1 MFNWKKFR
9 KDNKLTQRQL
19 ADLLGC
25 GDSNVSTAEKNFRN
39 LEDYQFDVLFNKYG
53 EAIKQYVIEDA
64 EADDFAFDK
73 QNNDTTT
80 IPLVPLSAMA
90 GKLTGFSLD
99 GITETDCERIISPIK
114 GADFAVPVSGDSMY
128 PLFPNGSRVLVQETN
143 PNAFIEW
150 GKVYVLNTCNGIV
163 VKQLR
168 KSNKEG
174 YVSCYSFNDNSI
186 YAPFDIALADI
197 HGFYK
202 VLMCLSMQ

>member
-53 EAIKQYVIEDA
+53 VAIKQYVIEDA
-64 EADDFAFDK
+64 EADDFVFDK
-73 QNNDTTT
+73 QNNDTT

-99 GITETDCERIISPIK
+99 GITETDCEKIISPIK
-114 GADFAVPVSGDSMY
+114 GVDFAVPVSGESMSPIY
-128 PLFPNGSRVLVQETN
+128 PNGSRVLVQEIN
-143 PNAFIEW
+143 PNSFIEW
-150 GKVYVLNTCNGIV
+150 GKVYVLNTCNGIII
-163 VKQLR
+163 KQLR
-168 KSNKEG
+168 KSEKEG
-174 YVSCYSFNDNSI
+174 YVSCYSLNDNNI
-186 YAPFDIALADI
+186 YAPFDIPTADI
-197 HGFYK
+197 YGWYK
-202 VLMCLSMQ
+202 VLMCLSLQ

>member
-53 EAIKQYVIEDA
+53 VAIKQYVIEDA
-64 EADDFAFDK
+64 EADDFVFDK
-73 QNNDTTT
+73 QNNDTT

-90 GKLTGFSLD
+90 GKLTGFSLE

-114 GADFAVPVSGDSMY
+114 GVDFAVPVSGESMSPIY
-128 PLFPNGSRVLVQETN
+128 PNGSRVLVQEID
-143 PNAFIEW
+143 PNSFIEW
-150 GKVYVLNTCNGIV
+150 GKVYVLNTCNGIII
-163 VKQLR
+163 KQLR
-168 KSNKEG
+168 KSEKEG
-174 YVSCYSFNDNSI
+174 YVSCYSYNDNNI
-186 YAPFDIALADI
+186 YAPFDIATSDVY
-197 HGFYK
+197 GWYK
-202 VLMCLSMQ
+202 VLMCLSLQ

>member
-53 EAIKQYVIEDA
+53 VAIKQYVIEDA
-64 EADDFAFDK
+64 EADDFVFDK
-73 QNNDTTT
+73 QNNDTT

-90 GKLTGFSLD
+90 GKLTGFSLE

-114 GADFAVPVSGDSMY
+114 GVDFAVPVSGESMSPIY
-128 PLFPNGSRVLVQETN
+128 PNGSRVLVQEIN
-143 PNAFIEW
+143 PNSFIEW
-150 GKVYVLNTCNGIV
+150 GKVYVLNTCNGIII
-163 VKQLR
+163 KQLR
-168 KSNKEG
+168 KSEKEG
-174 YVSCYSFNDNSI
+174 YVSCYSLNDNNI
-186 YAPFDIALADI
+186 YAPFEIPTADI
-197 HGFYK
+197 YGWYK
-202 VLMCLSMQ
+202 VLMCLSLQ

>member
-53 EAIKQYVIEDA
+53 VAIKQYVIEDA
-64 EADDFAFDK
+64 EADDFVFDK
-73 QNNDTTT
+73 QNNDTT

-99 GITETDCERIISPIK
+99 GITETDCEKIISPIK
-114 GADFAVPVSGDSMY
+114 GVDLAVPVSGESMSPIY
-128 PLFPNGSRVLVQETN
+128 PNGSRVLVQEIN
-143 PNAFIEW
+143 PNSFIEW
-150 GKVYVLNTCNGIV
+150 GKVYVLNTCNGIII
-163 VKQLR
+163 KQLR
-168 KSNKEG
+168 KSEKEG
-174 YVSCYSFNDNSI
+174 YVSCYSLNDNNI
-186 YAPFDIALADI
+186 YAPFDIPTADI
-197 HGFYK
+197 YGWYK
-202 VLMCLSMQ
+202 VLMCLSLQ

>member
-53 EAIKQYVIEDA
+53 VAIKQYVIEDA
-64 EADDFAFDK
+64 EADDFVFDK
-73 QNNDTTT
+73 QNNDTT

-99 GITETDCERIISPIK
+99 GITETDCEKIISPIK
-114 GADFAVPVSGDSMY
+114 GVDFAIPVLGESMSPIY
-128 PLFPNGSRVLVQETN
+128 PNGSRVLVQEIN
-143 PNAFIEW
+143 PNSFIEW
-150 GKVYVLNTCNGIV
+150 GKVYVLNTCNGIII
-163 VKQLR
+163 KQLR
-168 KSNKEG
+168 KSEKEG
-174 YVSCYSFNDNSI
+174 YVSCYSLNDNNI
-186 YAPFDIALADI
+186 YAPFDIPTADI
-197 HGFYK
+197 YGWYK
-202 VLMCLSMQ
+202 VLMCLSLQ